1 MATGFKS
8 NARMQVQRGTV
19 VMNALFPL
27 ETKPKN
33 TPVATAQLCYQLRLL
48 AKLVN

>member
-1 MATGFKS
+1 MATGYKS
-8 NARMQVQRGTV
+8 NAGMQVQRGNV

-33 TPVATAQLCYQLRLL
+33 TSVATAQLCYQLKLL
-48 AKLVN
+48 AKPVK